1 MESLSF
7 KSNVVRPIRFQP
19 FIHSVMRYYTKA
31 ESVHMTTRDITEV
44 LHVGG
49 VYTGVPLT
57 LEETECEWLE
67 TGMRREE
74 LCTGE
79 CPPVQPTQQ
88 SGNKYK
94 PCIYCTASN

>member
-1 MESLSF
+1 
-7 KSNVVRPIRFQP
+7 
-19 FIHSVMRYYTKA
+19 
-31 ESVHMTTRDITEV
+31 MTTRDITEV

-57 LEETECEWLE
+57 LEEAECERLE

-94 PCIYCTASN
+94 PCIYCTAINEPFENCTAINEPFENCTAINEPFVHRGNAINHSQ